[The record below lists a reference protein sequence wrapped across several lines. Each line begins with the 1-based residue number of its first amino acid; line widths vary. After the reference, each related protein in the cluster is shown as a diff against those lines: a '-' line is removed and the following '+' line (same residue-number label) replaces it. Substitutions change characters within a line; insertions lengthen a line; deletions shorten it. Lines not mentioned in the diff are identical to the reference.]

1 MSILNVDKIQPIG
14 SGSTVTVNATDT
26 ILTNAQAGVITAT
39 TFSGNLTGTIN
50 TAAQGNI
57 TSLGTLS
64 GLVIDNNTNT
74 SMSSGS
80 AGQLVVGGDGYTGA
94 IALDA
99 DAMHIYHNSSSR
111 ALVFGT
117 NETERLRITGAGN
130 IGIGTA
136 TADKSLTIGG
146 TTPVLKLNDANG
158 RILELRGGSTSHNP
172 SLLTQY
178 ASLLYLGSNG
188 TESVSIGQEHLTITN
203 GNLIIGTG
211 GHGIDFSSQTGTS
224 ATGAATGSSP
234 AEVLDHYEEG
244 SWTPKLMHYNGS
256 WGDCT
261 LDTAGTI
268 TKAHYTKI
276 GRMVTATFDWDGF
289 KINSGTLSY
298 PQIGGL
304 PFNTDSSGLGV
315 SSFATCLSQEQDQG
329 LWVASTNNVAQFYRN
344 GLSWNSWTSTTNS
357 RLQVTLH
364 YQTA

>member
-1 MSILNVDKIQPIG
+1 
-14 SGSTVTVNATDT
+14 
-26 ILTNAQAGVITAT
+26 
-39 TFSGNLTGTIN
+39 
-50 TAAQGNI
+50 
-57 TSLGTLS
+57 
-64 GLVIDNNTNT
+64 
-74 SMSSGS
+74 
-80 AGQLVVGGDGYTGA
+80 
-94 IALDA
+94 
-99 DAMHIYHNSSSR
+99 
-111 ALVFGT
+111 
-117 NETERLRITGAGN
+117 RITGAGKIGIGTIN
-130 IGIGTA
+130 PNTKLDVLDPSAEGILSRPASTQNTDTNKALKVRNAFSSTDTFNVSYKGRGYFAGNVGIGTA
-136 TADKSLTIGG
+136 TVDKSLTIGG